1 MMQAISCPLLCSC
14 SNNESLDL
22 YEGDEI
28 VKQFNEAKISTSA
41 HNTMLENTYASIVES
56 PINLQKASIEDEDEL
71 NAFVCRF
78 MKSNIPQFG
87 ITECLIQY
95 KCSVHT
101 HQAASPK
108 RVLVQAK
115 HPPEFLG

>member
-1 MMQAISCPLLCSC
+1 M
-14 SNNESLDL
+14 
-22 YEGDEI
+22 
-28 VKQFNEAKISTSA
+28 KQFNEAKISTSA

-71 NAFVCRF
+71 NVFVCRF
-78 MKSNIPQFG
+78 MKSNRPQFG

-101 HQAASPK
+101 PHQAASPK